1 MPTEIFHAATLERT
15 CRWTIGQKGFAKA
28 MVAKPPSLLMVRGGI
43 DFSCWL
49 SLSMIFGTSALSH
62 CYKTKVPLL
71 MCLAFVSLYR
81 LTERSH
87 E

>member
-1 MPTEIFHAATLERT
+1 MLELTGRST
-15 CRWTIGQKGFAKA
+15 TGRQGFAKA
-28 MVAKPPSLLMVRGGI
+28 TAAMPPIPADGLRDRLPAGI
-43 DFSCWL
+43 

-62 CYKTKVPLL
+62 CHKTKVPLL

-81 LTERSH
+81 LTERIH